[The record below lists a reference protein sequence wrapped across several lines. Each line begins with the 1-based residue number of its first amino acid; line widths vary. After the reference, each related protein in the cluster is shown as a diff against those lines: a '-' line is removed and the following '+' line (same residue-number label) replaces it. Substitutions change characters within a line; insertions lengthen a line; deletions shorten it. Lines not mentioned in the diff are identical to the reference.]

1 MTDSRNELLLSALRR
16 ATTPLTSGDV
26 LDAAV
31 GLAEAE
37 GWAPEQLA
45 SLSRKAV
52 SKRLQN
58 MVEAGLV
65 MQAGE
70 VFDES
75 GRRMTPTYEPI
86 GPRLPHAPIPE
97 APRMPARDA
106 AKDSLY
112 DSLEKSQLIALLDVH
127 DSLAQVMCQHLQDL
141 AGWRERSRQRL
152 LAVGLGEH

>member
-1 MTDSRNELLLSALRR
+1 MTDARNELLLSALRR

-37 GWAPEQLA
+37 GWTPAQLA

-58 MVEAGLV
+58 LADAGVVGLGQSV
-65 MQAGE
+65 LDGDA
-70 VFDES
+70 
-75 GRRMTPTYEPI
+75 RRMTPTYIAKTPNPNEPV
-86 GPRLPHAPIPE
+86 PPPPSV
-97 APRMPARDA
+97 APRAA
-106 AKDSLY
+106 AKESPY
-112 DSLEKSQLIALLDVH
+112 DGLEKSQLIALLDVH
-127 DSLAQVMCQHLQDL
+127 DSLAQCLSRHMQDL
-141 AGWRERSRQRL
+141 DAWREKSRQRL